1 MLRSCS
7 EMLPV
12 FVADNQR
19 AAAAEAPRVRR
30 EGRHDRPVRDGGD
43 LRDPGRLRRGAHQDH
58 PTQRYVAPCK
68 ILFRTSSKGL
78 FTPSETGCEK
88 NEK

>member
-19 AAAAEAPRVRR
+19 AAATQAARVRC

-58 PTQRYVAPCK
+58 STQRLVAPHK
-68 ILFRTSSKGL
+68 IYTPSKGKIKKTSC
-78 FTPSETGCEK
+78 FRSI
-88 NEK
+88 